1 MTSRTRI
8 AHEFVEFVPEPL
20 DEGTIYIS
28 IPYASATHLCLCGC
42 GFRVVTPLNPLK
54 WKLIFEGDVISIHP
68 SIGNWGSRC
77 RSHYWIRRNAVLW
90 SKTWTQAEIDANRE
104 DHRLE
109 MEGYFAGSGVIEPAA
124 SEPAVDRWR
133 RLLRRLRRRKQ

>member
-1 MTSRTRI
+1 MMRRTI
-8 AHEFVEFVPEPL
+8 VAHEFVEFVPESL

-54 WKLIFEGDVISIHP
+54 WKLIFEGEVISIHP
-68 SIGNWGSRC
+68 SIGNWSSQC
-77 RSHYWIRRNAVLW
+77 RSHYWIRRNKVIW
-90 SKTWTQAEIDANRE
+90 SEAWTQAEINANRE

-109 MEGYFAGSGVIEPAA
+109 LDEYFEGPGVVAPAA
-124 SEPAVDRWR
+124 NETAVGRWR
-133 RLLRRLRRRKQ
+133 RLIGKLRGRPD